1 VSAAVTFAR
10 NIRSHRVVGILSLKH
25 LVLGGAC
32 SGKSTLAERYAR
44 ESGLIVTYVATAEA
58 LDGEMVTR
66 IDKHKRRRPLDWKVV
81 EEPLALAACLAR
93 EAGPDRCVLVDC
105 LTLWLSNLMA
115 VSQAR
120 LSEEC
125 AALVNDLPTYQGS
138 VVLVSNEV
146 GLGIVPDS
154 PLGRRFRDAAG
165 RLNQDLGRVCDRV
178 TFAVSGLPMAL
189 KG

>member
-1 VSAAVTFAR
+1 M
-10 NIRSHRVVGILSLKH
+10 KH

-44 ESGLIVTYVATAEA
+44 ESGLLVTYVATAEA

-66 IDKHKRRRPLDWKVV
+66 IDKHRRRRPADWRVV
-81 EEPLALAACLAR
+81 EEPLALAACLER
-93 EAGPDRCVLVDC
+93 ETASERCLLVDC
-105 LTLWLSNLMA
+105 VTLWLANLMA
-115 VSQAR
+115 QGQSR
-120 LSEEC
+120 LTDEC
-125 AALVNDLPTYQGS
+125 SALVSGLSGYPGT

-165 RLNQDLGRVCDRV
+165 RLNQDLARVCDKV
-178 TFAVSGLPMAL
+178 TFVAAGLPLVL
-189 KG
+189 KQ